1 MLKKNL
7 STLVAAVAILQSL
20 TMVVLAG
27 PTCSKHDQLTTGC
40 PPPTSSGSVG
50 SGEAVI
56 RGEQS
61 GKGRGDKSTQP
72 HDPDNG
78 NNNGGEVSVGAGEE
92 EDPVCNPSRTRCL
105 GDSFLITAP
114 DEHGPI
120 TLNDVKAFTPVV
132 GVSHMQPKGWMVVGL
147 DANFFVT
154 GGASV
159 KNGELLGFDAS
170 VRFTPI
176 RWRWN
181 FGDGEGATR
190 ASPGASW
197 AAQNIEEFDAT
208 PTSHVFDQAGTYT
221 INLEIDYSVDYQFN
235 GSGWVPIE
243 GILTVASNDL
253 VATAGSAKTVLVDRN
268 CTQNP
273 RGPGC

>member
-1 MLKKNL
+1 MLFAVTLILASATAASAVPCKSGDVFIGGC
-7 STLVAAVAILQSL
+7 ST
-20 TMVVLAG
+20 
-27 PTCSKHDQLTTGC
+27 
-40 PPPTSSGSVG
+40 SGGVG
-50 SGEAVI
+50 KGEATVGVEG
-56 RGEQS
+56 RTES

-72 HDPDNG
+72 HDPD

-105 GDSFLITAP
+105 GDSFLITDP

-147 DANFFVT
+147 DANFYVT

-208 PTSHVFDQAGTYT
+208 PTSHVFDEAGTYT

>member
-1 MLKKNL
+1 MDRRELLL
-7 STLVAAVAILQSL
+7 SAGVTIVFATLVAIVPVNSDCSRFEIG
-20 TMVVLAG
+20 AG
-27 PTCSKHDQLTTGC
+27 ACGEV
-40 PPPTSSGSVG
+40 SGSLG
-50 SGEAVI
+50 DGDAVI
-56 RGEQS
+56 EGEQS

-72 HDPDNG
+72 LDPDSG
-78 NNNGGEVSVGAGEE
+78 NGGEVSVGAGEE

-105 GDSFLITAP
+105 GDSFLITDP

-120 TLNDVKAFTPVV
+120 TLNDIKAFTPVV

-170 VRFTPI
+170 VRFTPV

-181 FGDGEGATR
+181 FGDGDGATR

-253 VATAGSAKTVLVDRN
+253 VATAGTAKTVLVDRN
-268 CTQNP
+268 CVQNP

>member
-1 MLKKNL
+1 MLR
-7 STLVAAVAILQSL
+7 
-20 TMVVLAG
+20 VVLATCVAFSFALPFATIANAGG
-27 PTCSKHDQLTTGC
+27 PDCTELESLTGDC
-40 PPPTSSGSVG
+40 PSASGVI
-50 SGEAVI
+50 SGGGAVI

-72 HDPDNG
+72 HDPD

-105 GDSFLITAP
+105 GDSFLITDP